1 MSNGLEKDTIG
12 EHEGW
17 LNNPLLT
24 FFVGL
29 VLLSLFCILG
39 SRFHVGARATSQDEI
54 ARQER
59 FEKIKQ
65 WRASNATDLTAITE
79 IYSTTNGDKS
89 LVGYQIP
96 LSAARELLKEDLK

>member
-1 MSNGLEKDTIG
+1 MSNTLEKDTIG

-29 VLLSLFCILG
+29 LLLSLFCILG
-39 SRFHVGARATSQDEI
+39 SRFHVGARATSPDEI
-54 ARQER
+54 AKQDR
-59 FEKIKQ
+59 FEKIKE
-65 WRASNATDLTAITE
+65 WRATTTTDLTAITQ
-79 IYSTTNGDKS
+79 IHTTAGGEKN

-96 LSAARELLKEDLK
+96 LSDARELLKEDLK